1 MEDIIDPGHGISAGL
16 NIAHIANKELYF
28 MSHIGE
34 SSLVFMTH
42 VILFFLVAREDANLL
57 DIRIE
62 ESTKHGVSETA
73 RTACNQQDFVFE
85 D

>member
-1 MEDIIDPGHGISAGL
+1 VT
-16 NIAHIANKELYF
+16 HIVLLL
-28 MSHIGE
+28 
-34 SSLVFMTH
+34 LVT
-42 VILFFLVAREDANLL
+42 REDANLL

-62 ESTKHGVSETA
+62 ESAKHGVSETA